1 MISGVVRAV
10 DREEATLA
18 DRVAA
23 PTLCAEHLH
32 AAIIVSRDLCLVSTS
47 VTVNTQ
53 QGTLLPTRST
63 KLVLRTR
70 RRTVLNAVD
79 LDCLYF
85 ETTLTDCVS
94 NKEHVSMNHS

>member
-10 DREEATLA
+10 DRDAAATLA

-32 AAIIVSRDLCLVSTS
+32 AAIIVSRDLCLVSTFA
-47 VTVNTQ
+47 TVNTQ

-63 KLVLRTR
+63 NLRTR

-85 ETTLTDCVS
+85 ETTLADCHR
-94 NKEHVSMNHS
+94 NKKQVSMNHS